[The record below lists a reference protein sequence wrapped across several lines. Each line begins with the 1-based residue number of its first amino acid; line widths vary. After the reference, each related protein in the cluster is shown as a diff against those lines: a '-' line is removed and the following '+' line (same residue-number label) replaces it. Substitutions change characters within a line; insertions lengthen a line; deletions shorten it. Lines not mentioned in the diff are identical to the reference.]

1 MEMSQCS
8 EGILMEL
15 ERLRKELYG
24 TVQKGTKT
32 LTSPEIYKASI
43 TLDKLIVKF
52 LQQKYYA
59 N

>member
-24 TVQKGTKT
+24 TVQKGTET

>member
-1 MEMSQCS
+1 
-8 EGILMEL
+8 
-15 ERLRKELYG
+15 
-24 TVQKGTKT
+24 VQKGTKT